1 MRILRRITERESSIN
16 LSVVLSSLLVAHL
29 GCGCMHVSMCLY
41 MFNYTSRACLSL
53 FFTLH
58 AVLMVHTLKTCLVS
72 RADHKE
78 FTTYLIGNGRGVC
91 QLDVIYMQ
99 PKRPKRHR
107 GLHTGPEN
115 IAISACVCLF
125 CVWSPKDDCISDDIV
140 SGMCIRVRL
149 MAAFSCGT
157 FSFGA

>member
-16 LSVVLSSLLVAHL
+16 LSVVMCSLLVAA
-29 GCGCMHVSMCLY
+29 CMIVCVCICLIIHP
-41 MFNYTSRACLSL
+41 APVCLS

-149 MAAFSCGT
+149 MAAFSCGI